1 MNETL
6 IKEFI
11 EDKRALGI
19 GKLRLY
25 KYGYIMRNIDA
36 LIGKNFDKADISDMK
51 KLVCKI
57 DENEWADWT
66 KYDHKIIIKNFW
78 RWLKK
83 EDNPEEIKW
92 IKPRIRNG
100 NHKLPEELLTQEEIK
115 ALIDATSNLKY
126 KLLVSL
132 LYESGARI
140 SEILNLKL
148 KHISFDND
156 RPIAKIVIDGKTG
169 MRRIPI
175 YASLP
180 YLRKY
185 INEYLSKKDSNSF
198 LFYAK
203 DSSERIGYNTIRLRI
218 RWLKKKASINKAV
231 NPHIFRHSRASYLAN
246 FLTEAQMKQFFGWT
260 QGSDMCQIYIHM
272 SGRDID
278 DAMLSKV
285 YGLKEIKDEAEQDK
299 SLKPKIC
306 LRCKFDNPAT
316 NSFCEKCNLTLDV
329 KTIIE
334 QEEKDKK
341 AELEIREVFSYAL
354 KNPKMKF
361 EDIMDKFREA

>member
-1 MNETL
+1 MNDTL

-19 GKLRLY
+19 GKLRLN

-36 LIGKNFDKADISDMK
+36 LIGKNFDKVDISDMK

-83 EDNPEEIKW
+83 EENPEETKW
-92 IKPRIRNG
+92 IKPKIRNG

-140 SEILNLKL
+140 AEILNLKL

-169 MRRIPI
+169 ILFDAQSEDSLAKALKKLDSIKINPSDCRQNANRFSKENFIKNFQASV
-175 YASLP
+175 ASLL
-180 YLRKY
+180 YTK
-185 INEYLSKKDSNSF
+185 
-198 LFYAK
+198 
-203 DSSERIGYNTIRLRI
+203 
-218 RWLKKKASINKAV
+218 
-231 NPHIFRHSRASYLAN
+231 
-246 FLTEAQMKQFFGWT
+246 
-260 QGSDMCQIYIHM
+260 
-272 SGRDID
+272 
-278 DAMLSKV
+278 
-285 YGLKEIKDEAEQDK
+285 
-299 SLKPKIC
+299 
-306 LRCKFDNPAT
+306 
-316 NSFCEKCNLTLDV
+316 
-329 KTIIE
+329 
-334 QEEKDKK
+334 
-341 AELEIREVFSYAL
+341 
-354 KNPKMKF
+354 
-361 EDIMDKFREA
+361 